1 MLEFTLPVPPVPQE
15 RPRFTRTGIAYKSAT
30 QKVHDR
36 ELEAL
41 LRPYAPTSPADG
53 PVGLELTFGI
63 RIPAS
68 TSKRMRA
75 AMLAQK
81 TPHARKPDLDN
92 LCKELL
98 DCMTRLHF
106 WHDDGQVFSVRMEK
120 RYADPPFI
128 RVLLFGGKE

>member
-1 MLEFTLPVPPVPQE
+1 
-15 RPRFTRTGIAYKSAT
+15 
-30 QKVHDR
+30 
-36 ELEAL
+36 
-41 LRPYAPTSPADG
+41 
-53 PVGLELTFGI
+53 
-63 RIPAS
+63 
-68 TSKRMRA
+68 
-75 AMLAQK
+75 MLAQK